1 MRFFDPDPFDAIY
14 FVKVAA
20 KTFLNLKHINRVT
33 FGKSDEKECCVTLH
47 TGATSMTFHGEAADV
62 LTDRLG
68 LLCDPVFMMA
78 YRRETL
84 KRILKGE
91 PKKRGRKPTE
101 KVKRKV
107 ELLAN
112 NPAAKVADIMTD
124 EFIEGQISLYQ
135 RGGYSDAEAEQMAK
149 ADAKDFRR
157 EEMNRLRATI
167 SDYGLNSTKNKRRKN
182 KKQISARQRPQS

>member
-1 MRFFDPDPFDAIY
+1 
-14 FVKVAA
+14 
-20 KTFLNLKHINRVT
+20 
-33 FGKSDEKECCVTLH
+33 
-47 TGATSMTFHGEAADV
+47 MTFHGEAADV